1 MIVGKVRD
9 RKPGPRGAGGGGRA
23 ATRRPLPSQRV
34 FCHDRHSQ
42 VGRGHSSPSGSVQQH
57 PGALPRL
64 QWLLSP
70 LQCCSQSLATAQA
83 VTLGL
88 PGALRI
94 VVGDMRRTPG
104 CLPPGPPVPGAGRPE
119 PQSSI
124 VRVSGTW
131 GLPRGGGPGN
141 RPLRSCLL
149 RAHGGV
155 SLAHGRGPLCSSA
168 QGLSCPPSGW
178 TVLPSV
184 PEITALARVKL
195 PSAFPLPTP
204 AAHRGDKEPE
214 VPSGPREEVVEAGW
228 RPGPFL
234 QPLGFKAGMSPG
246 SGRVWRGVAFPQGE
260 RLSPA
265 LWRAGA
271 GRTP

>member
-1 MIVGKVRD
+1 MV
-9 RKPGPRGAGGGGRA
+9 PGPGLSPSLLAPRSEDSPRGRA
-23 ATRRPLPSQRV
+23 EA
-34 FCHDRHSQ
+34 
-42 VGRGHSSPSGSVQQH
+42 
-57 PGALPRL
+57 
-64 QWLLSP
+64 LLSP
-70 LQCCSQSLATAQA
+70 L
-83 VTLGL
+83 
-88 PGALRI
+88 
-94 VVGDMRRTPG
+94 
-104 CLPPGPPVPGAGRPE
+104 
-119 PQSSI
+119 
-124 VRVSGTW
+124 
-131 GLPRGGGPGN
+131 
-141 RPLRSCLL
+141 
-149 RAHGGV
+149 
-155 SLAHGRGPLCSSA
+155 LC
-168 QGLSCPPSGW
+168 
-178 TVLPSV
+178 
-184 PEITALARVKL
+184 